1 MNNEQMTNSSNGES
15 QHETR
20 RQMEHFWSDHSK
32 DGTLEEMMLD
42 TQAKTLS
49 IQEQPEILS
58 LLPSV
63 KGMKVLE
70 LGAGIGRFTGVLA
83 EEADH
88 VTAVDF
94 MEKFI
99 DKNKDIHGNKKNVEF
114 IHGDVT
120 ALDFPPES
128 FDVIFSNWLMMY
140 LTDEEVIQLAA
151 KTLSWLTKDGFLFF
165 RESCFHQSG
174 NKKRDFNPTV
184 YRNPAYYNAVFQGTV
199 TGEHNADNAGAGF
212 ELIFSRSVQ
221 CYIKLKNN
229 QNQFCWLMQKT
240 RLDMD
245 ANHGFQTFQKFLDN
259 QQYTRDGILRY
270 EKIFGDGYVSTG
282 GARTTEG
289 FVAMLDLKPGLRVL
303 DVGAGIGGGDFYMAE
318 KYGVAVVGMDLSSN
332 MIEIAMD
339 RARAHKDLEVQF
351 EIADVTKRD
360 YKPESF
366 DVIYSRD
373 TILHI
378 ADKKT
383 LFAKFLTWLK
393 PGGKLLISDYC
404 CGDLPHTETFKM
416 YVAQRGYTLYTPEQY
431 GKLLE
436 EAGFVS
442 VNAEDRTWQFIEA
455 LEGEKTRVE
464 NNKEE
469 FMKEFSE
476 DDFKY
481 LIDGWTNKLI
491 RTKAGDQKW
500 GLFLAEKNKAKET

>member
-1 MNNEQMTNSSNGES
+1 MNNEQMTNSLNGES

-83 EEADH
+83 EEADY

-99 DKNKDIHGNKKNVEF
+99 DKNKETHGNKNNVEF
-114 IHGDVT
+114 IHADVT

-165 RESCFHQSG
+165 RESCFYQSG

-318 KYGVAVVGMDLSSN
+318 
-332 MIEIAMD
+332 
-339 RARAHKDLEVQF
+339 
-351 EIADVTKRD
+351 
-360 YKPESF
+360 
-366 DVIYSRD
+366 
-373 TILHI
+373 
-378 ADKKT
+378 
-383 LFAKFLTWLK
+383 TWLK

-416 YVAQRGYTLYTPEQY
+416 YVAQRGYTLCTPEQY

-469 FMKEFSE
+469 FMKDFSE

-500 GLFLAEKNKAKET
+500 GLFLAKKNKAKET